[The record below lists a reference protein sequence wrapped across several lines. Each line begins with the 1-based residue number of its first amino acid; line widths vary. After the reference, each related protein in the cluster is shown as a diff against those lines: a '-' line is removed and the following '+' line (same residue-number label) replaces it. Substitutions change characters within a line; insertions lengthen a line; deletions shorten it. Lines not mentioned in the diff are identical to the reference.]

1 MIIVII
7 IMAVVFV
14 VVWLYPGLG
23 VIHSNNGLTRC
34 GRFSMVRI
42 SGVVPTGKKAYL
54 NGKNFPGEK

>member
-1 MIIVII
+1 
-7 IMAVVFV
+7 MAVVFV

-54 NGKNFPGEK
+54 TGKNFPGEK